1 MLTIIGIKFEEFGD
15 ILSMSTVLIS
25 NFLRKS
31 ETSEFIQQL
40 FVSPMDTIYVIVVYN
55 CVCDLVM

>member
-31 ETSEFIQQL
+31 ETCEFIQQL
-40 FVSPMDTIYVIVVYN
+40 FVSPMDTIYVMGVFI